1 MLADL
6 EVLPNSG
13 KLKEAEL
20 EKAILTADGLDAFA
34 RILNSD
40 LQQIVVSPEGNADL
54 LHQSEQASGDAE
66 DIRGGHISGASIPL
80 GNGLS
85 MELDLPTNE
94 IEATVAGIWSNV
106 FGHEKIGIHQQFS
119 ALGGHSLIAMQIVA
133 RVRSYYKMD
142 LSLREFFAAPTIAQ
156 LSSEIEAQI
165 MREIESLSDDEAGQL
180 VQTIKADE
188 IP

>member
-1 MLADL
+1 M
-6 EVLPNSG
+6 
-13 KLKEAEL
+13 EL
-20 EKAILTADGLDAFA
+20 E
-34 RILNSD
+34 
-40 LQQIVVSPEGNADL
+40 
-54 LHQSEQASGDAE
+54 
-66 DIRGGHISGASIPL
+66 
-80 GNGLS
+80 
-85 MELDLPTNE
+85 LPTNE

-106 FGHEKIGIHQQFS
+106 FGHENIGIHQQFY

-133 RVRSYYKMD
+133 KVRSFYQMD

-156 LSSEIEAQI
+156 LSSEIEAKI